1 MAECD
6 RFQTWRGSAHD
17 VSACA
22 GRGLKCDA
30 LSSFFSSNYIQTMAS
45 LLSGATKTAHHL
57 ATSLL
62 SAAEAKVGS
71 TIPVKVPVKED
82 DAEKTFT
89 FQGIK
94 GKNVFVR
101 L

>member
-1 MAECD
+1 MTSVPALD
-6 RFQTWRGSAHD
+6 AVLSATRR
-17 VSACA
+17 AQ
-22 GRGLKCDA
+22 

-82 DAEKTFT
+82 DAQKTFT
-89 FQGIK
+89 FEGIK
-94 GKNVFVR
+94 GKNIFVR
-101 L
+101 P